1 MFEKFYK
8 LISNDIGID
17 LGTSNTLVYLKG
29 HGIVVNEPSVVAVNM
44 KTSQILAVGTK
55 AKEMLGRTPGHIKAI
70 RPLVDGVI
78 SDFEV
83 TEEMLSYL
91 INKADKI
98 SKKFARPRV
107 LIGVPTGTTNV
118 ETRAVYDAARSAGA
132 REVFLV
138 EEPMAA
144 AIGIRLPIKDPVGS
158 MIIDIGGGTTDIA
171 VISLGG
177 VVKSKNLKI
186 AGDRLN
192 NDIITYMRDEFKI
205 LIGERTAEMI
215 KISIGSVLPGEYMET
230 EVHGRDLLTGL
241 PRAVVVTDSDIR
253 EAITPSVRGLVEG
266 VKDMLETTPPEILS
280 DIMHRGI
287 TLSGGGA
294 LIPGLDQLLQRVLKI
309 PVYVVEDPL
318 SAVARGTGVILD
330 NIPFYKE
337 VLIVNQDKIM
347 MSNYNSILIEN
358 INLKEILG
366 RKNEKTAMILAA
378 VLSKPNQSPYDTIII
393 DAGTKQGLKT
403 GDVIFALGNIP
414 IGRVS
419 NVYPNSSKVIL
430 FSNSGEKMQVV
441 ISGKDVFMEVVGRG
455 GGNFEMIL
463 PRDFILV
470 KGDQV
475 VLPGITSYVLGIVET
490 IISDP
495 RDPFVKAL
503 LVSPANIQ
511 ELKFVQVELQK

>member
-1 MFEKFYK
+1 MLDKFYK

-29 HGIVVNEPSVVAVNM
+29 HGIVISEPSVVAVNI
-44 KTSQILAVGTK
+44 KTNQILAVGAK
-55 AKEMLGRTPGHIKAI
+55 AKEMLGRTPGHIRAV

-91 INKADKI
+91 INKADRMSRKL
-98 SKKFARPRV
+98 ARPRV
-107 LIGVPTGTTNV
+107 LVGVPTGTTNV

-158 MIIDIGGGTTDIA
+158 MVIDIGGGTTDIA

-177 VVKSKNLKI
+177 VVRSKNLKL
-186 AGDRLN
+186 AGDRLDS
-192 NDIITYMRDEFKI
+192 DIVNFLRDEFKI

-215 KISIGSVLPGEYMET
+215 KIAIGSVLPGERMET

-253 EAITPSVRGLVEG
+253 GAFASSVRGLVEG
-266 VKDMLETTPPEILS
+266 IKDMLETTPPEILS

-294 LIPGLDQLLQRVLKI
+294 LLHGLPELLERVLKI
-309 PVYVVEDPL
+309 PVYAAEDPL

-330 NIPFYKE
+330 DLESYRE
-337 VLIVNQDKIM
+337 VLIGTQD
-347 MSNYNSILIEN
+347 E
-358 INLKEILG
+358 
-366 RKNEKTAMILAA
+366 
-378 VLSKPNQSPYDTIII
+378 
-393 DAGTKQGLKT
+393 
-403 GDVIFALGNIP
+403 
-414 IGRVS
+414 
-419 NVYPNSSKVIL
+419 
-430 FSNSGEKMQVV
+430 
-441 ISGKDVFMEVVGRG
+441 
-455 GGNFEMIL
+455 L
-463 PRDFILV
+463 P
-470 KGDQV
+470 
-475 VLPGITSYVLGIVET
+475 
-490 IISDP
+490 P
-495 RDPFVKAL
+495 R
-503 LVSPANIQ
+503 
-511 ELKFVQVELQK
+511 